1 MTMIDLIGYVAATL
15 TTISFL
21 PQAIQV
27 FKTKDV
33 SSISLGMYCIFTT
46 GVLMWF
52 TYGVL
57 QKDAPIIIAN
67 VITLILAVSILVM
80 TLKYKKK

>member
-1 MTMIDLIGYVAATL
+1 MDTYIGYIAATL

-27 FKTKDV
+27 FKTKNV
-33 SSISLGMYCIFTT
+33 ASISLGMYCIFTT
-46 GVLMWF
+46 GVLLWLI
-52 TYGVL
+52 YGVL

-67 VITLILAVSILVM
+67 AVTLVLACAILVM
-80 TLKYKKK
+80 KWRYE

>member
-1 MTMIDLIGYVAATL
+1 MDTYIGYIAATL

-27 FKTKDV
+27 FKTKNV
-33 SSISLGMYCIFTT
+33 TSISLGMYCIFTT
-46 GVLMWF
+46 GVLLWLI
-52 TYGVL
+52 YGVL

-67 VITLILAVSILVM
+67 AVTLVLACAILVM
-80 TLKYKKK
+80 KWRYE

>member
-1 MTMIDLIGYVAATL
+1 MDTYIGYIAATL

-27 FKTKDV
+27 FKTKNV
-33 SSISLGMYCIFTT
+33 TSISLGMYCIFTT
-46 GVLMWF
+46 GVLLWLI
-52 TYGVL
+52 YGVL

-67 VITLILAVSILVM
+67 AVTLVLACAILVM
-80 TLKYKKK
+80 KLRYE

>member
-1 MTMIDLIGYVAATL
+1 MDIYIGYIAATL
-15 TTISFL
+15 TTLSFL

-46 GVLMWF
+46 GVLMWLV
-52 TYGVL
+52 YGAL
-57 QKDAPIIIAN
+57 QTDWPIIVAN
-67 VITLILAVSILVM
+67 VITFVLAFSILIM
-80 TLKYKKK
+80 KIRYKDHP

>member
-1 MTMIDLIGYVAATL
+1 MTMIELIGYVAATL

-52 TYGVL
+52 VYGVL
-57 QKDAPIIIAN
+57 QRDMPIIVAN
-67 VITLILAVSILVM
+67 VITLILAVAILAM
-80 TLKYKKK
+80 KIKYSAK